1 MKLDKILFGTA
12 NKNKLKD
19 VNLQK
24 YPNLKDLNLYTLFD
38 FQEKYKNGEAIPEVD
53 ETENTYLGNCLL
65 KAKAYSKWSKL
76 PCIADDS
83 GLEVFA
89 LNREPGVYSAHY
101 AGDLHNDKRNNE
113 KLIQNLKG
121 ITDRSARF
129 VSVIVLH
136 IPEEDGSDW
145 ATMIFEGEVKGQI
158 VDEPRGNAGWGYEP
172 HFVLDGYGKTLAEL
186 REEGID
192 FISHR
197 KIALDKLW
205 RLWSAELLLG

>member
-1 MKLDKILFGTA
+1 M
-12 NKNKLKD
+12 
-19 VNLQK
+19 
-24 YPNLKDLNLYTLFD
+24 
-38 FQEKYKNGEAIPEVD
+38 
-53 ETENTYLGNCLL
+53 
-65 KAKAYSKWSKL
+65 
-76 PCIADDS
+76 
-83 GLEVFA
+83 EVFA

-205 RLWSAELLLG
+205 RLWSAELQTGCPSGTILVPEK